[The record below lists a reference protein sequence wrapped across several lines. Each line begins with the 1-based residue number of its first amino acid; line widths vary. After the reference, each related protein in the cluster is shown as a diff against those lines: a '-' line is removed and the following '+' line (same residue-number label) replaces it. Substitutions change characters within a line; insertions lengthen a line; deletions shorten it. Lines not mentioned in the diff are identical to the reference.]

1 MINLNKKL
9 SFEKKT
15 IITND
20 YGDQIE
26 EWSFYKNIWGNIMPI
41 SVTNEFSNYI
51 SETKI
56 THEIVIRYLNKID
69 INMRIIY
76 NKRKF
81 IIKSV
86 INMNEQD
93 KYYKMLCEELV

>member
-26 EWSFYKNIWGNIMPI
+26 EWSFYKNIWGNID
-41 SVTNEFSNYI
+41 F
-51 SETKI
+51 K
-56 THEIVIRYLNKID
+56 
-69 INMRIIY
+69 
-76 NKRKF
+76 
-81 IIKSV
+81 
-86 INMNEQD
+86 
-93 KYYKMLCEELV
+93 